1 MKECTYLT
9 CNRPSNSWE
18 KAKKKWARKNGE
30 GAGLGREGERSSY
43 SLPLTLFNV
52 CFPPFPISRHCPPW
66 NRLVHSGP
74 ESFFQ
79 CRCKWSSYRCPF
91 RSIWH
96 FKSSYSR
103 CNWSCFSMC
112 KTPLFFYFPF
122 CCWGK
127 LLAIHGFL
135 WWCFIVD
142 RNELKYFLER
152 SLQSTFISVIVIH
165 RNVHV
170 YLYIITWRRKLAR
183 KKKVF

>member
-52 CFPPFPISRHCPPW
+52 CFPPFPISRHCPLPLEQASSKW
-66 NRLVHSGP
+66 ARQ
-74 ESFFQ
+74 FFPVPMQ
-79 CRCKWSSYRCPF
+79 VIYRCPF

-103 CNWSCFSMC
+103 CNYSCFSMC
-112 KTPLFFYFPF
+112 KTPLFSYFPF
-122 CCWGK
+122 CCRGK
-127 LLAIHGFL
+127 FLAICFW

-170 YLYIITWRRKLAR
+170 YLYIITWENSREKRKCSN
-183 KKKVF
+183 